1 MQQRLDGFVQFL
13 TPKQEGVWLCGVL
26 LGVIVPLQCQ
36 GYKSL
41 SATAHPTVFH
51 ICLFGQQQQTVCSLE
66 GWFGCL
72 IKLYCCVA
80 GWLCAG
86 DAGDMLMIGVSMV
99 VFIWLAMQM
108 YRMYYYVYL
117 QLGVMDMMQ

>member
-1 MQQRLDGFVQFL
+1 M
-13 TPKQEGVWLCGVL
+13 
-26 LGVIVPLQCQ
+26 
-36 GYKSL
+36 
-41 SATAHPTVFH
+41 FH
-51 ICLFGQQQQTVCSLE
+51 IMLCCWLVC
-66 GWFGCL
+66 G
-72 IKLYCCVA
+72 
-80 GWLCAG
+80 AG

>member
-1 MQQRLDGFVQFL
+1 MFSMFHTMLCC
-13 TPKQEGVWLCGVL
+13 WLVCG
-26 LGVIVPLQCQ
+26 
-36 GYKSL
+36 
-41 SATAHPTVFH
+41 
-51 ICLFGQQQQTVCSLE
+51 
-66 GWFGCL
+66 
-72 IKLYCCVA
+72 
-80 GWLCAG
+80 AG